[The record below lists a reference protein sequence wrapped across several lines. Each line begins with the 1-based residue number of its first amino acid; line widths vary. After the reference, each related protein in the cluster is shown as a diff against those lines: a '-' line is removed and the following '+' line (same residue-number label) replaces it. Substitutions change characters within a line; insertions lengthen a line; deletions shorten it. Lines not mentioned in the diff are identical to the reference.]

1 MVYVNRIDAKF
12 KELRERK
19 EPAFI
24 PFLTAGDP
32 SLDVTRELILEFDR
46 RGADIIEL
54 GVPYSD
60 PIADGPVIQS
70 SYYRALS
77 TGVKLSDILELVR
90 DVRKQSEIPIV
101 SMISQSILF
110 KNGSGDFVKN
120 AVMAG
125 LDGATIPDLPIEEAE
140 DIIQIGKN
148 EGFKIVCFVAP
159 TTTDSRTDLIVK
171 KSQGFLYYISVVGIT
186 GSKKEF
192 NEDIIKNIQ
201 NIQKKTSLPIALGF
215 GISTPEQAKI
225 AGKVADGVI
234 VGSAIVREI
243 EKFSNKDSKILVDE
257 VGKFVGELVNS
268 TKNQN

>member
-1 MVYVNRIDAKF
+1 MNRIDARF

-32 SLDVTRELILEFDR
+32 GLDVTRELILEFDR
-46 RGADIIEL
+46 RGADMIEL
-54 GVPYSD
+54 GIPYSD

-77 TGVKLSDILELVR
+77 KGIKLSDILGLVK
-90 DVRKQSEIPIV
+90 DVRKQTEIPIV

-110 KNGSGDFVKN
+110 KNGCEDFVKN
-120 AVMAG
+120 AVDAG
-125 LDGATIPDLPIEEAE
+125 IDGATIPDLPIEEAG
-140 DIIQIGKN
+140 DIIQIGKR
-148 EGFKIVCFVAP
+148 EGFKIVCFIAP

-171 KSQGFLYYISVVGIT
+171 KTQGFLYYISVVGIT
-186 GSKKEF
+186 GAKKEF
-192 NEDIIKNIQ
+192 NDGIIKNIQ
-201 NIQKKTSLPIALGF
+201 NIKKKTDLPIALGF
-215 GISTPEQAKI
+215 GISTPEQAKM

-234 VGSAIVREI
+234 VGSAIVRKI
-243 EKFSNKDSKILVDE
+243 EKCSNKDSRNLVDE
-257 VGKFVGELVNS
+257 VGKFVSELVNS

>member
-1 MVYVNRIDAKF
+1 MNRIDTKF

-32 SLDVTRELILEFDR
+32 SLDVTRELIVEFDR
-46 RGADIIEL
+46 RGADVIEL

-70 SYYRALS
+70 SYCRALS
-77 TGVKLSDILELVR
+77 KGIKLSDILELVK

-110 KNGSGDFVKN
+110 KNGSENFVKK
-120 AVMAG
+120 AMDAG
-125 LDGATIPDLPIEEAE
+125 IDGATIPDLPIEEAE
-140 DIIQIGKN
+140 DMIQTGQR
-148 EGFKIVCFVAP
+148 EGFKIVCFAAP
-159 TTTDSRTDLIVK
+159 TTTDSRTDLILE

-186 GSKKEF
+186 GSKKKF
-192 NEDIIKNIQ
+192 NDDIINNIQ
-201 NIQKKTSLPIALGF
+201 SIQKKTDLPVALGF
-215 GISTPEQAKI
+215 GISTLEQAKM
-225 AGKVADGVI
+225 AGKIADGVI

-243 EKFSNKDSKILVDE
+243 EKCSNKDSRILVDE
-257 VGKFVGELVNS
+257 VGKFVSKLVNS
-268 TKNQN
+268 TKNRN

>member
-1 MVYVNRIDAKF
+1 MNRIDARF
-12 KELRERK
+12 KELREK
-19 EPAFI
+19 EKPAFI

-32 SLDVTRELILEFDR
+32 DLDVTRELILEFDR
-46 RGADIIEL
+46 RGADMIEL

-77 TGVKLSDILELVR
+77 KGVKLSDIFGLVK
-90 DVRKQSEIPIV
+90 DIRKQSEIPIV

-110 KNGSGDFVKN
+110 KNGCKNFVNN
-120 AVMAG
+120 AVAAG
-125 LDGATIPDLPIEEAE
+125 FDGATIPDLPIEEAE
-140 DIIQIGKN
+140 DIIQAGKR

-159 TTTDSRTDLIVK
+159 TTTDSRMELIVN

-186 GSKKEF
+186 GLKKEF
-192 NEDIIKNIQ
+192 NDGIIKNIQ
-201 NIQKKTSLPIALGF
+201 KIKKKTDLPVALGF
-215 GISTPEQAKI
+215 GISTPEQAKM

-234 VGSAIVREI
+234 VGSAIVKEI
-243 EKFSNKDSKILVDE
+243 EKCSKINKDIRILVGE

-268 TKNQN
+268 TKN

>member
-1 MVYVNRIDAKF
+1 MNRIDARF
-12 KELRERK
+12 RELRERN

-32 SLDVTRELILEFDR
+32 DLDVTRELIVEFDR
-46 RGADIIEL
+46 RGADMIEL

-77 TGVKLSDILELVR
+77 KGIKLSDILELVKE
-90 DVRKQSEIPIV
+90 VRKQSEIPIV

-110 KNGSGDFVKN
+110 KNGCENFVKN
-120 AVMAG
+120 AVDAG
-125 LDGATIPDLPIEEAE
+125 FDGATIPDLPIEEAE
-140 DIIQIGKN
+140 DIIQTGKR
-148 EGFKIVCFVAP
+148 EGFNIVCFIAP

-192 NEDIIKNIQ
+192 NDDIIKNIKK
-201 NIQKKTSLPIALGF
+201 IQKKTSLPVALGF
-215 GISTPEQAKI
+215 GISTSEQAKM

-234 VGSAIVREI
+234 VGSAIVKEI
-243 EKFSNKDSKILVDE
+243 EKCSNKDSRILVDE
-257 VGKFVGELVNS
+257 VGKFVSELVNS

>member
-1 MVYVNRIDAKF
+1 MNRIDARF
-12 KELRERK
+12 KELRDRK

-32 SLDVTRELILEFDR
+32 SLDVTRELIVEFDR
-46 RGADIIEL
+46 RGADMIEL

-77 TGVKLSDILELVR
+77 KGVKLSDILELVK
-90 DVRKQSEIPIV
+90 DVRKKSEIPIV

-110 KNGSGDFVKN
+110 KNGCENFIKN
-120 AVMAG
+120 ALDAG
-125 LDGATIPDLPIEEAE
+125 FDGATIPDLPIEEAE
-140 DIIQIGKN
+140 DIIQAGKR
-148 EGFKIVCFVAP
+148 EGFKVVCFIAP
-159 TTTDSRTDLIVK
+159 TTTDSRMDLIVK

-186 GSKKEF
+186 GLKKEF
-192 NEDIIKNIQ
+192 NDGIIKNIQ
-201 NIQKKTSLPIALGF
+201 KIKKKTDLPVALGF
-215 GISTPEQAKI
+215 GISTPEQAKM

-234 VGSAIVREI
+234 VGSAIVKEI
-243 EKFSNKDSKILVDE
+243 EKCSKINKDIRILVGE

-268 TKNQN
+268 TKN

>member
-1 MVYVNRIDAKF
+1 MNRIDVMF

-32 SLDVTRELILEFDR
+32 GLDVTRELIVEFDR
-46 RGADIIEL
+46 RGADMIEL
-54 GVPYSD
+54 GVPFSD

-77 TGVKLSDILELVR
+77 RGVKLSDILELVK
-90 DVRKQSEIPIV
+90 DVRRQSEIPIV

-110 KNGSGDFVKN
+110 KNGYENFVKK
-120 AVMAG
+120 AVDAG

-140 DIIQIGKN
+140 DIIQTGKSQ
-148 EGFKIVCFVAP
+148 GFKIVCFIAP
-159 TTTDSRTDLIVK
+159 TTTESRTDLILK

-186 GSKKEF
+186 GSK
-192 NEDIIKNIQ
+192 NELNDNIIQ
-201 NIQKKTSLPIALGF
+201 NIKDIKKKTDLPVALGF
-215 GISTPEQAKI
+215 GISTTEQAKV

-234 VGSAIVREI
+234 VGSAIVSEI
-243 EKFSNKDSKILVDE
+243 ERCSNKDSGILVKE
-257 VGKFVGELVNS
+257 VGKFVSELVSS
-268 TKNQN
+268 TKNKN

>member
-1 MVYVNRIDAKF
+1 MNRIDARF
-12 KELRERK
+12 KELRDRK

-32 SLDVTRELILEFDR
+32 SLDVTRELIVEFDR
-46 RGADIIEL
+46 RGADMIEL

-77 TGVKLSDILELVR
+77 KGVKLSDILELVK
-90 DVRKQSEIPIV
+90 DVRKKSEIPIV

-110 KNGSGDFVKN
+110 KNGCENFIKN
-120 AVMAG
+120 ALDAG
-125 LDGATIPDLPIEEAE
+125 FDGATIPDLPIEEAE
-140 DIIQIGKN
+140 DIIQAGKR
-148 EGFKIVCFVAP
+148 EGFKVVCFIAP
-159 TTTDSRTDLIVK
+159 TTTDSRMDLIVK

-192 NEDIIKNIQ
+192 NDDIINNIK
-201 NIQKKTSLPIALGF
+201 NIQKKTDLPVALGF
-215 GISTPEQAKI
+215 GISTPEQARM

-243 EKFSNKDSKILVDE
+243 EKCSNKDSRILVE
-257 VGKFVGELVNS
+257 EIGTFVSELVNS